1 MNNMQLVNFILIYL
15 PFCDWVQ
22 PSRQLSPPMGDG
34 WRGVGGEK
42 KKKSGEGED
51 ASGFAVTRPDLL

>member
-1 MNNMQLVNFILIYL
+1 
-15 PFCDWVQ
+15 
-22 PSRQLSPPMGDG
+22 MGDG
-34 WRGVGGEK
+34 WRGVG